1 MSTPE
6 TSSETSS
13 TSTET
18 ITSVSLK
25 LPPFWPSDPSIWF
38 AQVEAQFQTRN
49 ITSQPT
55 KYHHVISVLPPEI
68 AQEIRDILL
77 NPPTSQQ
84 YDYLKS
90 ELIKRTS
97 VSERKRLHQ
106 LLVAEE
112 LGDRK
117 PTQLLRKMRQLL
129 GNAELEERILRQL
142 FLKRLPTNVQPILV
156 SSVDTI
162 SLDQLATLADKIL
175 DVTSS
180 SPLLSPL
187 SATATPSVSTID
199 LQEQISQLTFAVQAL
214 QSQVSSRGRSPY
226 RRSSFSSG
234 SRRPSRSSSR
244 SRHPNSECWYHWRFG
259 VNARKC
265 QSPCSFRSSSLGNGP
280 TSD

>member
-6 TSSETSS
+6 TSSDTPS
-13 TSTET
+13 TSTKN
-18 ITSVSLK
+18 IPSVSLK

-49 ITSQPT
+49 ITSKPT

-68 AQEIRDILL
+68 
-77 NPPTSQQ
+77 
-84 YDYLKS
+84 
-90 ELIKRTS
+90 
-97 VSERKRLHQ
+97 
-106 LLVAEE
+106 
-112 LGDRK
+112 
-117 PTQLLRKMRQLL
+117 
-129 GNAELEERILRQL
+129 
-142 FLKRLPTNVQPILV
+142 
-156 SSVDTI
+156 
-162 SLDQLATLADKIL
+162 

-226 RRSSFSSG
+226 RRSSYSSG

-244 SRHPNSECWYHWRFG
+244 SGHPNSECWYHWRFG

-265 QSPCSFRSSSLGNGP
+265 QSPCSLRSSSLGNGP